1 MKNIERFINFSD
13 AVMAIAVTL
22 LVLPLVERA
31 TNAHIN
37 SYHEFTASFS
47 HLLLIFLLSFV
58 VICRYWEA
66 HNDIFKSLKSFSVR
80 LFWLNAAWLISI
92 ALIPFTSEIIGNDTT
107 NSAFVTSLYIGSLLI
122 TSYIGVAMQ
131 WKIAHSPSLQKP
143 SATKSLQLSHGLA
156 GAIAMTLALVISILF
171 PKIGIWA
178 LLIVIPA
185 SHFRNLIGHKTLAGR
200 RHES

>member
-1 MKNIERFINFSD
+1 MKNFERFVNFSD

-31 TNAHIN
+31 TDAHIN
-37 SYHEFTASFS
+37 SYNAFRSSFG

-66 HNDIFKSLKSFSVR
+66 HHDIFNSLKSFNLR

-107 NSAFVTSLYIGSLLI
+107 NSTFVTGLYIGSLLI
-122 TSYIGVAMQ
+122 TSYIGVAIQ
-131 WKIAHSPSLQKP
+131 WEIIHAPSLQKP
-143 SATKSLQLSHGLA
+143 SAAQSLRLTYGLV
-156 GAIAMTLALVISILF
+156 GAVAMTLALVVSILF
-171 PKIGIWA
+171 PDIGIWA
-178 LLIVIPA
+178 LLLVIPV
-185 SHFRNLIGHKTLAGR
+185 SHFRSFTQQKL
-200 RHES
+200 